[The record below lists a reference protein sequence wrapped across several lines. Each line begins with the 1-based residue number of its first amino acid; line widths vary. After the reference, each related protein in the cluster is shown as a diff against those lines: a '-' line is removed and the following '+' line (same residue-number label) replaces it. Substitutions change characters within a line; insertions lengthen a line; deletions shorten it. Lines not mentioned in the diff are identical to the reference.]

1 MLPVPE
7 LPPTKVQ
14 LNVYGA
20 VPPVA
25 FALKVTAVPTVPLLG
40 PPMTTANAS
49 GLIGTVALAVAVF
62 AGLDESVPVT
72 VIVLLPFTLYVVLKL
87 LPVPD
92 DGLPPGA
99 EAVKVTGDPTVG
111 LLLTVKLTPRASALI
126 VTVAEA
132 VALTPFA
139 SVAVTLIV

>member
-7 LPPTKVQ
+7 LPSPKVQ

-49 GLIGTVALAVAVF
+49 GLIVTVALAVAVF

-72 VIVLLPFTLYVVLKL
+72 VIVLLPFTLYVVVKL

-99 EAVKVTGDPTVG
+99 LQLKVTGEVPPFEVAEHVTAVPTVPLAG
-111 LLLTVKLTPRASALI
+111 QLMLTTR
-126 VTVAEA
+126 
-132 VALTPFA
+132 F
-139 SVAVTLIV
+139 